1 MGQRIN
7 KEIVDLDDSQNRM
20 RRVGTAHLV
29 EIMNDYDLLP
39 VHNYRF
45 GSHPDAPTH
54 RLARSGTQL
63 FTQGIPDG
71 CFYGCTMACSKG
83 VDHYHGQDGP
93 VCRASA

>member
-1 MGQRIN
+1 
-7 KEIVDLDDSQNRM
+7 M

-45 GSHPDAPTH
+45 GSHPDAQ
-54 RLARSGTQL
+54 RISSQVWDKL

-83 VDHYHGQDGP
+83 VDHYQVQDGP
-93 VCRASA
+93 ICRASA